1 MSFVHHFNVQV
12 AEELGVNAAILAANV
27 QFWCAKNEAN
37 ESKRHFHEEKY
48 WTFNSISALEKL
60 FPYLTIKQIR
70 TALDKCVEDG
80 LLLCGQFNKDKR
92 DRTKWYAYNGLAWS
106 EKKGNAFAP
115 EGKSHLPLRANP
127 FAPEGKPLPD
137 TNPDNKPTSNDV
149 VCAQDAPTP
158 PKAKTKRTPKRGSR
172 ISETW
177 APTQMD
183 YAHATKKGLTPQE
196 INHEADQFRNY
207 HLSKGTVSKDWAA
220 SWRTWCGNAAKWKA
234 ERSANRR
241 PNHGASESSNP
252 AFNLLDRLHA
262 APQGGD
268 ELGSVQGEDAFVI
281 DHEPMAAGWR

>member
-1 MSFVHHFNVQV
+1 MSIQHV
-12 AEELGVNAAILAANV
+12 ASVLDSRDKRLTGSRKLVLITLANRSD
-27 QFWCAKNEAN
+27 AKGKCWPSQDLIAGECG
-37 ESKRHFHEEKY
+37 
-48 WTFNSISALEKL
+48 ISVRAVSDHLKALES
-60 FPYLTIKQIR
+60 
-70 TALDKCVEDG
+70 DG
-80 LLLCGQFNKDKR
+80 FITRKTQHLG
-92 DRTKWYAYNGLAWS
+92 
-106 EKKGNAFAP
+106 KGNGSRTTYILHLETLDVAP
-115 EGKSHLPLRANP
+115 EEIADAKVAHAKSVGCTGSRPRV
-127 FAPEGKPLPD
+127 
-137 TNPDNKPTSNDV
+137 TNLQEPTITTNV
-149 VCAQDAPTP
+149 VSAQDALTP

-172 ISETW
+172 ISEAW

-183 YAHATKKGLTPQE
+183 YSHATKKGLTPQE

-207 HLSKGTVSKDWAA
+207 HLSKGTISKDWAA

-268 ELGSVQGEDAFVI
+268 DLGSVQGEDAFVI